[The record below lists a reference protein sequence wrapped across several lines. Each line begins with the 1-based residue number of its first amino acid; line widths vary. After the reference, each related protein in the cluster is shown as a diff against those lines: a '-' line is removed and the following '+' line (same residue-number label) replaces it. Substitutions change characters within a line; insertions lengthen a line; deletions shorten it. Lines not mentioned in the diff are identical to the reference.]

1 MHVLAVRRP
10 GQRGTRKQV
19 AAYGDRLICI
29 RYRYDA
35 EKKKR
40 YKTAE
45 LIIEETTWTPP
56 PPHPAPP
63 EPGLKVDYLDDL
75 EVQPRHSEETTR
87 REVGVKVFFRE
98 NALRE
103 RVKAAGGRWSKSDKL
118 WQVPYETALSLGLE
132 HRIAKR

>member
-10 GQRGTRKQV
+10 GQRGTRKLV
-19 AAYGDRLICI
+19 ATYGDRLICI

-56 PPHPAPP
+56 PPHPAAP
-63 EPGLKVDYLDDL
+63 EPGLKMDYLDDL
-75 EVQPRHSEETTR
+75 EVRPEHREETAR
-87 REVGVKVFFRE
+87 REVAVKVFSGE
-98 NALRE
+98 NARRD
-103 RVKAAGGRWSKSDKL
+103 RVKAAGGRWSKTDKL